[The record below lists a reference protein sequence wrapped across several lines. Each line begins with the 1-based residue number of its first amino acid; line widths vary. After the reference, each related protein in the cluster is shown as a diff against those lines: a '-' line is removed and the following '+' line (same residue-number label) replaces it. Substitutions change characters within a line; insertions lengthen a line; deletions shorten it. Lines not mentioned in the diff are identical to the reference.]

1 MNQGRLEGIPLPLEK
16 TMSDLEMRIMSDI
29 VRSIKINGFSTA
41 KADQQI
47 QSMIQL
53 GESEKNIKKWVQEA
67 LEATD
72 EEIERI
78 FSDTVYEQYYGYRR
92 AYKERHVDQV
102 SFLDNLELQM
112 LLASVKLQTKEEFRN
127 ITSSLGFAIRNPA
140 TGKIYNSPLI
150 RFYQDTL
157 DSAVM
162 DIMSGAVSYDVAIS
176 RAINAMTNSGL
187 RTIHYDT
194 RHSNRVE
201 VAARRAVMTGFRQV
215 QGKINEQVAKDLGT
229 DFYEVTY
236 HLGARPEHQVW
247 QGKVYSY
254 SQLES
259 VCGLGTVTGLHGAN
273 CYHDYNAF
281 IPGVSVRTYTDEQ
294 LAEMMEEENTPK
306 EYFGKE
312 YTAYEALQK
321 QRQMERN
328 MRKTRQ
334 DIELLQEG
342 EASKDSIIIKQ
353 AKYQGQMQQY
363 KAFSKAM
370 KLPEQMPRVYQDGL
384 GRVGSTSALKKWEKI
399 QAAQNEEKAKMN
411 EAKIRFSKFSDRF
424 QTYNNGQKDIITY
437 RRLLNNL
444 NKTNIG
450 RETVEYI
457 LSHPELELQMCYGI
471 DHRKGTDG
479 EQFGNVIRIYASDT
493 KTVQRTSEVLIH
505 EVTHHKYDI
514 GGSRWAECVCKA
526 QEMKHKN
533 DKDKLTGTEL
543 RSIIKDIEKLYSE
556 LPWR

>member
-47 QSMIQL
+47 QSMLQL

-102 SFLDNLELQM
+102 PFLDNLELQM

-201 VAARRAVMTGFRQV
+201 V
-215 QGKINEQVAKDLGT
+215 
-229 DFYEVTY
+229 VT
-236 HLGARPEHQVW
+236 E
-247 QGKVYSY
+247 
-254 SQLES
+254 
-259 VCGLGTVTGLHGAN
+259 
-273 CYHDYNAF
+273 
-281 IPGVSVRTYTDEQ
+281 EQ
-294 LAEMMEEENTPK
+294 L
-306 EYFGKE
+306 
-312 YTAYEALQK
+312 
-321 QRQMERN
+321 
-328 MRKTRQ
+328 
-334 DIELLQEG
+334 
-342 EASKDSIIIKQ
+342 
-353 AKYQGQMQQY
+353 
-363 KAFSKAM
+363 
-370 KLPEQMPRVYQDGL
+370 
-384 GRVGSTSALKKWEKI
+384 
-399 QAAQNEEKAKMN
+399 
-411 EAKIRFSKFSDRF
+411 
-424 QTYNNGQKDIITY
+424 
-437 RRLLNNL
+437 
-444 NKTNIG
+444 
-450 RETVEYI
+450 
-457 LSHPELELQMCYGI
+457 
-471 DHRKGTDG
+471 
-479 EQFGNVIRIYASDT
+479 
-493 KTVQRTSEVLIH
+493 
-505 EVTHHKYDI
+505 
-514 GGSRWAECVCKA
+514 
-526 QEMKHKN
+526 
-533 DKDKLTGTEL
+533 
-543 RSIIKDIEKLYSE
+543 
-556 LPWR
+556 